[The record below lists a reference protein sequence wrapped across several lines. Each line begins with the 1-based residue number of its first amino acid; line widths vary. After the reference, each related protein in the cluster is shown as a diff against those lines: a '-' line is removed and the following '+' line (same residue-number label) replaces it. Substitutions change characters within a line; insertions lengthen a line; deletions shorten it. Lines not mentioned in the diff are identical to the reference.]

1 MRKKVSVYVEGELWE
16 RFKRHAAAMGTTAS
30 GLLEELMKEELG
42 DHLIEALSKLA
53 GSEGSETDFKPVE
66 PGSPV
71 SDLVGEMR
79 RDRERRL
86 LHARAKPRT

>member
-16 RFKRHAAAMGTTAS
+16 RFKRRAAAMGTTAS

-42 DHLIEALSKLA
+42 DHLIEALSELG
-53 GSEGSETDFKPVE
+53 GSEGGETDFEPVE

-71 SDLVGEMR
+71 SDLVGEML

-86 LHARAKPRT
+86 LQQ

>member
-1 MRKKVSVYVEGELWE
+1 VRKKVSVYVEGELWE

-30 GLLEELMKEELG
+30 GLLEELMIMDELS
-42 DHLIEALSKLA
+42 DHLVEALSELA
-53 GSEGSETDFKPVE
+53 SSEGGETDFEPVE

-86 LHARAKPRT
+86 LQR